1 MASEKK
7 KSTRPEESPTR
18 AFDEFLALVKKRHS
32 CRRFRP
38 DPIPE
43 DYVEKLLEAA
53 RWAMS
58 GANAQPWEF
67 ILVRKRET
75 IAALYEAYQEHLNEL
90 NFWLEQ
96 RFPYELRHPGF
107 RLEGDVHEQY
117 RRLQERPGWSVA
129 PTLIVVL
136 GDGRRQLASVS
147 GASTPGRHQTHLTD
161 ALSNAETHIH
171 LAAASLELA
180 TQWVS
185 IHIQEPFK
193 RILDVPPVL
202 TLHTII
208 PVGYPQQPLSGSVRR
223 KLKDIVH
230 HDRYDRTKLMST
242 EDIVTYLYRLRAGTL
257 RVYSRSRGEKRVPGR
272 KKD

>member
-1 MASEKK
+1 MSGTDAYD
-7 KSTRPEESPTR
+7 
-18 AFDEFLALVKKRHS
+18 AFLELVKKRHT

-43 DYVEKLLEAA
+43 GHVEKLLEAA

-67 ILVRKRET
+67 IVVRHPET
-75 IAALYEAYQEHLNEL
+75 IRTLYAAYQEHMNEL

-107 RLEGDVHEQY
+107 RLEGDVDEQFAEI
-117 RRLQERPGWSVA
+117 QSRPGWSKA
-129 PTLIVVL
+129 PALIVVL

-161 ALSNAETHIH
+161 ALSIAENHIH
-171 LAAASLELA
+171 LAAASLGLA

-185 IHIQEPFK
+185 IHVPDPFK
-193 RILDVPPVL
+193 KILNVPPLL
-202 TLHTII
+202 TVHTII
-208 PVGYPQQPLSGSVRR
+208 PVGYPELPLTGSVRR
-223 KLKDIVH
+223 KLGEIVHEEMYDHEKFMSTRDIVEH
-230 HDRYDRTKLMST
+230 LFK
-242 EDIVTYLYRLRAGTL
+242 LRAATI
-257 RVYSRSRGEKRVPGR
+257 RVYRRSRGESRSGKKRG
-272 KKD
+272 KK